1 MRVFKNG
8 VGRPSNETIK
18 KRNIFKGICVL
29 LVLIIIGMTVYIL
42 NDKGIINISSKD
54 DKKTVDK
61 KTDNDATEENK
72 IGDLSLNDDMVKDLY
87 NRVSGT
93 DVFNSEFTDTV
104 GKEVYLQETLYD
116 KDGKIVYAKD
126 LSDDFKASMALN
138 YILPKNDFSQKENVS
153 YEKQKEAYEKI
164 FGTKYDIKDFYNY
177 GLARG
182 NAKLD
187 NKNIYIV
194 PDYIGID
201 PSYGIGRT
209 LVKAEKDNNRIYLY
223 EALWYNDAEKYMGS
237 EYNGELSYFNQH
249 CDYNATCD
257 AIFKSKNPSDDEKV
271 IANKDKF
278 TQFKFSFTKQNE
290 NNYVFECVQKV
301 K

>member
-1 MRVFKNG
+1 MGVFKNG

-61 KTDNDATEENK
+61 KTNKDTTKENK
-72 IGDLSLNDDMVKDLY
+72 KEDLSLNDDMVKDLY

-93 DVFNSEFTDTV
+93 DIFNSEFTDTV
-104 GKEVYLQETLYD
+104 GKKVYLQETLYD

-138 YILPKNDFSQKENVS
+138 YILPKNDFSQKENIS

-182 NAKLD
+182 NVKLD

-223 EALWYNDAEKYMGS
+223 EALWYNDSEKYMGS

>member
-1 MRVFKNG
+1 
-8 VGRPSNETIK
+8 
-18 KRNIFKGICVL
+18 
-29 LVLIIIGMTVYIL
+29 
-42 NDKGIINISSKD
+42 
-54 DKKTVDK
+54 
-61 KTDNDATEENK
+61 
-72 IGDLSLNDDMVKDLY
+72 MVKDLY

-93 DVFNSEFTDTV
+93 DIFNSEFTDTA

-126 LSDDFKASMALN
+126 LSDDFKASMTLN
-138 YILPKNDFSQKENVS
+138 YILPKNDFSQKNVS
-153 YEKQKEAYEKI
+153 YDKQKEAYEKI

-182 NAKLD
+182 DTKLD

-201 PSYGIGRT
+201 PPYDIGRT

-223 EALWYNDAEKYMGS
+223 EALWYNDAEKYMGN

-249 CDYNATCD
+249 CDYNATCN
-257 AIFKSKNPSDDEKV
+257 AIFKSKNPSDDENV

-278 TQFKFSFTKQNE
+278 TQFKFSFTKQNG

>member
-1 MRVFKNG
+1 MGVFKNG

-18 KRNIFKGICVL
+18 KRNIFKGIYVL
-29 LVLIIIGMTVYIL
+29 LVLIIAGMTFYIL
-42 NDKGIINISSKD
+42 NDKGIINIGSKD
-54 DKKTVDK
+54 DKKTVDNK
-61 KTDNDATEENK
+61 INKDTTKENK
-72 IGDLSLNDDMVKDLY
+72 IEDLSLNDDIVKDLY

-93 DVFNSEFTDTV
+93 DIFNSEFTNTA
-104 GKEVYLQETLYD
+104 GKMVYLQETLYD

-182 NAKLD
+182 DAKLD

-194 PDYIGID
+194 PNYIGID

>member
-1 MRVFKNG
+1 MGVFKNG

-18 KRNIFKGICVL
+18 KRNIFKGIYVL
-29 LVLIIIGMTVYIL
+29 LVLIIAGMTFYIL
-42 NDKGIINISSKD
+42 NDKGIINIGSKD
-54 DKKTVDK
+54 DKKTVDNK
-61 KTDNDATEENK
+61 INKDTTKENK
-72 IGDLSLNDDMVKDLY
+72 IEDLSLNDDMVKDLY

-93 DVFNSEFTDTV
+93 DVFNSEFIDTA
-104 GKEVYLQETLYD
+104 GKKVYLQETLYD

-164 FGTKYDIKDFYNY
+164 FGTKYDIRDFYNY

-182 NAKLD
+182 DAKLD

-223 EALWYNDAEKYMGS
+223 EALWYNDAEKYIGS

-257 AIFKSKNPSDDEKV
+257 AIFKSKNPVDDEKV

-278 TQFKFSFTKQNE
+278 TQFKFSFSKQNE